1 MFKKFFKKI
10 GKGFKE
16 IGKGLQK
23 FFTSKIGR
31 ILGTVMLVASMASLA
46 TNIFQGV
53 GKKTLEETAK
63 SAGSEVLEETSK
75 EVVKETAKEASI
87 IGAKESGKVV
97 VNNISEA
104 LDVGQTLSESVGDVI
119 VNNVTDLGKTIVD
132 KGSITT
138 GSEIVQEIGMDQIIN
153 QGSASISSGGM
164 EALTLTNTP
173 ERAAD
178 YFSKFGAAT
187 SEDALRST
195 LKASDIT
202 ANGFTTDTL
211 KNLSSDAIRERVTD
225 LATNEK
231 FLASSIEQQQVALIK
246 SFTPSKAEW
255 SKALAKKSVRSTY
268 DTLVGPEGLK
278 FGSRVGETNFFAPST
293 PLDLPAI
300 ENVPGVREF
309 GSMREAWQGGE
320 SLLSRTGNVIG
331 HSLDTSIS
339 ELTRGGYV
347 GRGGTMSA
355 AKTAYTGAS
364 VGANLLASPPEQP
377 SYASGPT
384 LGMASNILDTSSS
397 ITSNTSNTLS
407 SMDYANAFN
416 DYEGEDYLQLFN
428 NINQQAGGHMYG
440 QDAINTG
447 FLG

>member
-1 MFKKFFKKI
+1 MFKKLFKKI

-97 VNNISEA
+97 VSNINEA

-138 GSEIVQEIGMDQIIN
+138 GSEIVQEIGMEQIIN

-178 YFSKFGAAT
+178 YFSKFGLEAGN
-187 SEDALRST
+187 DAIKST

-211 KNLSSDAIRERVTD
+211 RNLSSDSIRERVTD

-231 FLASSIEQQQVALIK
+231 FLASSVEQQQVALIK
-246 SFTPSKAEW
+246 SFTPSQAEW

-268 DTLVGPEGLK
+268 DTLVGPEGIK

-320 SLLSRTGNVIG
+320 SLLSKTGNVLG

-364 VGANLLASPPEQP
+364 VGVNLLASPPEQP